1 MTIVYSEEDVDLLFE
16 KGIESYRNGN
26 HDEAISYFDRVLEIE
41 PDNLDAL
48 TNKGGLLSALEKHE
62 EAIPYFDRVLDI
74 ESNHVS
80 ALVNKASALGSLG
93 EFDDAIFNLDR
104 ALEIE
109 PKNINAL
116 TNKAAVLIDQDNYYD
131 AISYF
136 HKILEVDPGN
146 EIAEEFIPL
155 AKRYLGYSVVKG
167 FKEFIL
173 RDHQGTLISYF
184 KSPYLAVLD
193 HELGWNFVNSW
204 SVIENISFN
213 NTDYQVKQRSYF
225 NEFRNDTIFAS
236 TVVYYDV
243 DPDLRLIYS
252 PNWGFPMKK
261 NETAVLLYTYYK
273 PIEEELDSQNVTIS
287 EKERMS
293 FKTSP

>member
-1 MTIVYSEEDVDLLFE
+1 LNFVIILILFVTFFSITSIVTIVYSEEDADLLFE

-26 HDEAISYFDRVLEIE
+26 LDEAISFFDRVLEIEPDHLDALTNKGGLLSTFGKHKEAISYFDRVLEIE
-41 PDNLDAL
+41 PN
-48 TNKGGLLSALEKHE
+48 
-62 EAIPYFDRVLDI
+62 RVGT
-74 ESNHVS
+74 
-80 ALVNKASALGSLG
+80 LVNKASALGSLG
-93 EFDDAIFNLDR
+93 EFDEAFFYLDR

-109 PKNINAL
+109 PNNINAL
-116 TNKAAVLIDQDNYYD
+116 TNKAAVFVDQENYYD
-131 AISYF
+131 AITYF
-136 HKILEVDPGN
+136 HKVLEVDPGN

-184 KSPYLAVLD
+184 KSPYIAVLD
-193 HELGWNFVNSW
+193 HELGWDFVNSW
-204 SVIENISFN
+204 PVTEEISFN
-213 NTDYQVKQRSYF
+213 NTDYKVHQRAYY
-225 NEFRNDTIFAS
+225 NEFKDDTIFAS

-261 NETAVLLYTYYK
+261 NETAVDAKIVSSLNSL
-273 PIEEELDSQNVTIS
+273 
-287 EKERMS
+287 
-293 FKTSP
+293 